1 MKKLGTQNFLLNSAI
16 GMAVT
21 LVMLLLIEVSARL
34 VPDRLLPAGARQV
47 PLVAPVD
54 RGGKLL
60 QTHGYRGKRPCTDC
74 PDSKIRIVTMGGS
87 STFGVPMRFSGKT
100 YSAILQ
106 KLLDT
111 RPASEQYEVLNAGIA
126 GFGIWQIVEALERTV
141 LVDKPDIV
149 MICPWFNDSSWIP
162 GWYGFPDLSDKE
174 AFEVVKKLRT
184 LESSSWYKILRN
196 SQAYALMRFGVQWL
210 LKKEPTVKKSSPRQE
225 RKRRSSPA
233 EFRAGVEYFLAL
245 AEKHNFLPI
254 FVTEALNRTR
264 PWDDLKD
271 QHPYYKV
278 LFELGQ
284 QHGVPIV
291 DTLTPL
297 AQRPEEW
304 LFYDFIHPNEHGHGT
319 IAQAIFESFFDVS
332 WHTERSRSWFWRQKI
347 ALAN

>member
-1 MKKLGTQNFLLNSAI
+1 
-16 GMAVT
+16 
-21 LVMLLLIEVSARL
+21 
-34 VPDRLLPAGARQV
+34 
-47 PLVAPVD
+47 
-54 RGGKLL
+54 
-60 QTHGYRGKRPCTDC
+60 
-74 PDSKIRIVTMGGS
+74 MGGS

-141 LVDKPDIV
+141 LADKPDIV

-162 GWYGFPDLSDKE
+162 GWYGFPDISDKE
-174 AFEVVKKLRT
+174 AYEAVKKLRAI
-184 LESSSWYKILRN
+184 ESSSWYQFLRS
-196 SQAYALMRFGVQWL
+196 SQAYALLRFAVQRL
-210 LKKEPTVKKSSPRQE
+210 TRKETAQKESSPRQE

-278 LFELGQ
+278 LTELGQ
-284 QHGVPIV
+284 HHGVPIV

-297 AQRPEEW
+297 AQHSDEW
-304 LFYDFIHPNEHGHGT
+304 LFYDFIHPNEHGHGI
-319 IAQAIFESFFDVS
+319 IAQAIFESFFDVR
-332 WHTERSRSWFWRQKI
+332 WHTERSRSWFWRRRI
-347 ALAN
+347 GLSGLS